1 MRVNAVIAGVGM
13 TPFGKHLDKSLKWLA
28 GEAALA
34 AVKDAGLELT
44 DVQAVY
50 VGNCA
55 AGLVTGQESIRGQVA
70 LRGVGLGRVP
80 IINIE
85 NACGSSATALNQACM
100 MVSAG
105 YYDVALAVGFEKLY
119 HPDKAV
125 SYAAFSGA
133 VDIEERDRFI
143 AENSAGQPPGSGARR
158 SMFADFYGVLAR
170 EHMAKYGSTLR
181 DFALVTAKNSHHG
194 SLNPNAQFREALTPE
209 EVLAQPVVVD
219 PLTRPMICPLA
230 DGGAAVV
237 VVSERKARQMGVAK
251 PVRVASTVLHSYF
264 EHPPGA
270 AENVTSISIR
280 EAYEE
285 AGLGPNDLD
294 CVELH
299 DSSAVTELITYEHLG
314 LAKPEDCL
322 KLLRDGET
330 RLGGRIPV
338 NTSGGL
344 LRKGHPVGATGVAQV
359 MELTLQL
366 QGRAG
371 ARQVEG
377 ARVGLAHNGG
387 GSIGHEVAAMNIT
400 ILVRG

>member
-1 MRVNAVIAGVGM
+1 MRVKAVIAGVGM
-13 TPFGKHLDKSLKWLA
+13 TPFGKHLDRSLKWLA
-28 GEAALA
+28 GEATLA
-34 AVKDAGLELT
+34 AVKDAGLPLG
-44 DVQAVY
+44 DIQAAY

-70 LRGVGLGRVP
+70 LRGIGLGRVP

-85 NACGSSATALNQACM
+85 NACGSSATAFNQACM

-105 YYDVALAVGFEKLY
+105 YYDVVLAVGFEKLY

-125 SYAAFSGA
+125 SYAAFGGA

-143 AENSAGQPPGSGARR
+143 AEHSAGQSAGSGTRR

-170 EHMAKYGSTLR
+170 EHMAKHGSTLR
-181 DFALVTAKNSHHG
+181 HFALVTAKNSLHG
-194 SLNPNAQFREALTPE
+194 SLNPNAQFREAMTPE

-219 PLTRPMICPLA
+219 PLTRPMICPLG

-237 VVSERKARQMGVAK
+237 VVSERKARQMGLAR
-251 PVRVASTVLHSYF
+251 PVHVASTVVHSWF
-264 EHPPGA
+264 EHPDGA
-270 AENVTSISIR
+270 PENVTSISIR

-285 AGLGPNDLD
+285 AGLGPKDLS

-322 KLLRDGET
+322 KLIEGGDT
-330 RLGGRIPV
+330 QLGGRIPV

-344 LRKGHPVGATGVAQV
+344 LRKGHPVGATGVAQI

-371 ARQVEG
+371 RRQVEG

-387 GSIGHEVAAMNIT
+387 GSIGNEVAAMNIT
-400 ILVRG
+400 VLVRG

>member
-13 TPFGKHLDKSLKWLA
+13 TPFGKHLDKGLKWLA
-28 GEAALA
+28 GESTLA
-34 AVKDAGLELT
+34 AVKDAGLALG
-44 DVQAVY
+44 DIQAVY

-70 LRGVGLGRVP
+70 LRGIGLGRVP

-85 NACGSSATALNQACM
+85 NACGSSATAFNQACM

-105 YYDVALAVGFEKLY
+105 YYDVALVVGFEKLY
-119 HPDKAV
+119 HPNKAV
-125 SYAAFSGA
+125 SYAAFGGA
-133 VDIEERDRFI
+133 VDVEERDRFI
-143 AENSAGQPPGSGARR
+143 AENSAGQSEGSGTRR

-170 EHMAKYGSTLR
+170 EHMASHGSTLR
-181 DFALVTAKNSHHG
+181 HFALVTAKNSYHG
-194 SLNPNAQFREALTPE
+194 SLNPNAQFREAMTAE

-230 DGGAAVV
+230 DGGAAIV
-237 VVSERKARQMGVAK
+237 VVSERKARQLGLTK
-251 PVRVASTVLHSYF
+251 PVRVASSVVHSYF
-264 EHPPGA
+264 EHPDDAP
-270 AENVTSISIR
+270 ENVSSISIR
-280 EAYEE
+280 EAYDE
-285 AGLGPNDLD
+285 AGLGPQDLS

-299 DSSAVTELITYEHLG
+299 DSSAVTELITYEGLG

-322 KLLRDGET
+322 RLVEDGET

-344 LRKGHPVGATGVAQV
+344 LRKGHPVGATGVAQL

-371 ARQVEG
+371 KRQVDG

-387 GSIGHEVAAMNIT
+387 GSIGNEVAGMNVT
-400 ILVRG
+400 VLVR